1 MISTVLFDLDGL
13 LSDTEKLHKRAYQD
27 VLAGHDVTVS
37 DEAYEEHWIRIG
49 KGIGEFVTEN
59 RLAVSS
65 EVVRDEKAVRYDE
78 LVRSSVEFM
87 PGAAAI
93 LDRLTGKKKLALA
106 SSSYRNAVMAVV
118 ETLRIGHYFETIV
131 TRDDVEQ
138 VKPWPDIFLCAANRL
153 GVAPS
158 SCLVLEDSEK
168 GVIAAHRAGMSCIAI
183 PNRHTKNH
191 DFSTA
196 CRVVGSLDEVSL
208 ELIGQI
214 ATNLEAFPGD
224 SLLAIEARPA

>member
-13 LSDTEKLHKRAYQD
+13 LSDTEKLHRRAYQD
-27 VLAGHDVTVS
+27 VLAKHGVTVS

-49 KGIGEFVTEN
+49 KGIADFVLEN
-59 RLAVSS
+59 RLAISP
-65 EVVRDEKAVRYDE
+65 EVVRDEKAIRYGE

-118 ETLRIGHYFETIV
+118 ETLCIGHYFETIV
-131 TRDDVEQ
+131 TRDDVEH
-138 VKPWPDIFLCAANRL
+138 VKPWPDIFLCAASRL
-153 GVAPS
+153 DVAPA

-168 GVIAAHRAGMSCIAI
+168 GVIAAHHAGMPCIAI

-196 CRVVGSLDEVSL
+196 CRVLGSLNEVSL
-208 ELIGQI
+208 ELIG
-214 ATNLEAFPGD
+214 AGVPNPDAV
-224 SLLAIEARPA
+224 SRNS